1 MKRPSNR
8 VPVRT
13 LSGAA
18 FALLLSLLVLSPP
31 EGRAATVCVNAGDI
45 VGLQTA
51 LANAANNSEDDVIEL
66 EVGEYSMQSNF
77 PLFYSASAEVHS
89 LTIEG
94 GYAAD
99 FSGPCGSP
107 PTVPDAALT
116 VLHGGIFR
124 IHMAGAGSF
133 SLKGVTIENTFSTDP
148 LDSPVEIG
156 GYNNA
161 SGTFTIQH
169 AMFLS
174 NASTTKAAVYIFAGD
189 GGLLIQD
196 SLFANNLSASA
207 SESAVHVGSLSTG
220 GSFCTV
226 ILNSTFADNSSPM
239 TPALDIHTQ
248 MCDTIAANDIFW
260 HGNAGAVQFDVPQST
275 YLANDDFDDL
285 SEAANAAQASALLSV
300 DPLFY
305 PDYSLHDFSPLRDK
319 GFAFSLESYDVVGY
333 PRVDGANPDVGAF
346 ETHDV
351 IFANGFEL

>member
-1 MKRPSNR
+1 MKRRSDRNPLH
-8 VPVRT
+8 V

-18 FALLLSLLVLSPP
+18 FALLLSLLAFSPP
-31 EGRAATVCVNAGDI
+31 VTRAATVCVNAGDI

-66 EVGEYSMQSNF
+66 EVGEYSMPGNF
-77 PLFYSASAEVHS
+77 PLYYSASAEVHS

-94 GYAAD
+94 GYSAD

-116 VLHGGIFR
+116 VLDGGIFR

-133 SLKGVTIENTFSTDP
+133 TLRGITIQNTFSTDP
-148 LDSPVEIG
+148 LDPPVEIG

-161 SGTFTIQH
+161 TGTFTVQH
-169 AMFLS
+169 AMFLGNS
-174 NASTTKAAVYIFAGD
+174 STTKAAVYIFAGD
-189 GGLLIQD
+189 GGLFIQD
-196 SLFANNLSASA
+196 ALFANNQSTSA

-226 ILNSTFADNSSPM
+226 ILNSTFANNSSPM
-239 TPALDIHTQ
+239 APALDVHTQ
-248 MCDTIAANDIFW
+248 MCDTLAANDIFW
-260 HGNAGAVQFDVPQST
+260 HGVAGAVQFDVPQST
-275 YLANDDFDDL
+275 YLANDDFNDL
-285 SEAANAAQASALLSV
+285 SESANAAQASALLSV

-305 PDYSLHDFSPLRDK
+305 PDYSLHDLSPLRDK

-333 PRVDGANPDVGAF
+333 PRVDGANPDIGAF